1 MMQMKKKI
9 IAVFSI
15 LLLLFVLIVG
25 IQIQKRHS
33 QNEIKTFTAFFSVL
47 GEPRDEE
54 NEIKKLIAQK
64 TGASCEEI
72 WLTGQT
78 ADTAIASYIAS
89 GEYPDFISG
98 DAELLKAGALIP
110 IDEYWDDYPNIKN
123 YMSEKEWEL
132 LRQEDGHIYWI
143 PQFGVV
149 KGESSD
155 VIHEGEAFWIQT
167 RVLKWAGYP
176 QIHTVREYFELLE
189 DYYNANPVAEN
200 GQPNIPFT
208 ILCDDWRF
216 FCLENPPQ
224 FLDGYPNDGCCIVDP
239 VRKKVID
246 YNMSLTAKRYFRL
259 LNQEYQ
265 KGMIDPESF
274 VQTYEEY
281 LEKLSTGCVL
291 GMVDQWWQF
300 AYNINDSLESVDIE
314 GRNYVPLPITIDKGI
329 KNKWHVKRGSE
340 INTSGGISITIS
352 CEDIPGAMQFIND
365 LMDEE
370 IMKLRFWGVENV
382 DYHVD
387 EHGRFYRTKNQ
398 RTKAGDAIQK
408 SSHFCSYAYFPRW
421 EGKLSDKINAFAP
434 EYQPNDFYAT
444 CPEDV
449 KECLAAYGC
458 STYVDMIGTNDEPG
472 VWYPMYSYTDTLT
485 ADTTEGEVRDRLDQV
500 KHNYLPQVIM
510 SQDFD
515 STWESYTEQYHAC
528 NPDILYGALQ
538 KELIRRLGQSEQ
550 AE

>member
-1 MMQMKKKI
+1 MQMKKKI
-9 IAVFSI
+9 IAVFGI

-25 IQIQKRHS
+25 IQIEKRHS
-33 QNEIKTFTAFFSVL
+33 QNKIKTFTAFFSVL

-89 GEYPDFISG
+89 GKYPDFISG

-132 LRQEDGHIYWI
+132 FRQEDGHIYWI
-143 PQFGVV
+143 PQFGVA

-259 LNQEYQ
+259 LNQEYR

-314 GRNYVPLPITIDKGI
+314 GCNYVPLPITIDKGI

-340 INTSGGISITIS
+340 INTSDGISITIN

-434 EYQPNDFYAT
+434 
-444 CPEDV
+444 
-449 KECLAAYGC
+449 
-458 STYVDMIGTNDEPG
+458 
-472 VWYPMYSYTDTLT
+472 
-485 ADTTEGEVRDRLDQV
+485 
-500 KHNYLPQVIM
+500 
-510 SQDFD
+510 
-515 STWESYTEQYHAC
+515 
-528 NPDILYGALQ
+528 
-538 KELIRRLGQSEQ
+538 
-550 AE
+550 

>member
-1 MMQMKKKI
+1 
-9 IAVFSI
+9 
-15 LLLLFVLIVG
+15 
-25 IQIQKRHS
+25 
-33 QNEIKTFTAFFSVL
+33 
-47 GEPRDEE
+47 
-54 NEIKKLIAQK
+54 
-64 TGASCEEI
+64 
-72 WLTGQT
+72 
-78 ADTAIASYIAS
+78 
-89 GEYPDFISG
+89 
-98 DAELLKAGALIP
+98 
-110 IDEYWDDYPNIKN
+110 
-123 YMSEKEWEL
+123 MSEKEWEL
-132 LRQEDGHIYWI
+132 FRQEDGHIYWI
-143 PQFGVV
+143 PQFGVA

-259 LNQEYQ
+259 LNQEYR

-314 GRNYVPLPITIDKGI
+314 GCNYVPLPITIDKGI

-340 INTSGGISITIS
+340 INTSDGISITIN

-408 SSHFCSYAYFPRW
+408 SSHFCPYAYFPRW

-485 ADTTEGEVRDRLDQV
+485 ADTTEGEVMDRLDQV

-538 KELIRRLGQSEQ
+538 KELIRRLDQSEQ

>member
-1 MMQMKKKI
+1 MQMKKKI
-9 IAVFSI
+9 IAVFGI
-15 LLLLFVLIVG
+15 LLLLFVLIAG
-25 IQIQKRHS
+25 IQIEKRHS
-33 QNEIKTFTAFFSVL
+33 QNKIKTFTAFFSVL

-64 TGASCEEI
+64 TGVSCEEI

-89 GEYPDFISG
+89 GKYPDFISG

-132 LRQEDGHIYWI
+132 FRQEDGHIYWI
-143 PQFGVV
+143 PQFGVA

-167 RVLKWAGYP
+167 RVLKWTGYP

-259 LNQEYQ
+259 LNQEYR

-314 GRNYVPLPITIDKGI
+314 GCNYVPLPITIDKGI

-340 INTSGGISITIS
+340 INTSDGISITIN

-485 ADTTEGEVRDRLDQV
+485 ADTTEGEVMDRLDQV

-538 KELIRRLGQSEQ
+538 KELIRRLDQSEQ

>member
-1 MMQMKKKI
+1 MQMKKKI
-9 IAVFSI
+9 IAVFGI

-25 IQIQKRHS
+25 IQIEKRHS
-33 QNEIKTFTAFFSVL
+33 QNKIKTFTAFFSVL

-89 GEYPDFISG
+89 GKYPDFISG

-132 LRQEDGHIYWI
+132 FRQEDGHIYWI
-143 PQFGVV
+143 PQFGVA

-167 RVLKWAGYP
+167 RVLKWAGYL

-259 LNQEYQ
+259 LNQEYR

-314 GRNYVPLPITIDKGI
+314 GCNYVPLPITIDKGI

-340 INTSGGISITIS
+340 INTSDGISITIN

-485 ADTTEGEVRDRLDQV
+485 ADTTEGEVMDRLDQV

-538 KELIRRLGQSEQ
+538 KELIRRLDQSEQ

>member
-1 MMQMKKKI
+1 MQMKKKI
-9 IAVFSI
+9 IAVFGI
-15 LLLLFVLIVG
+15 LLLLFVLIAG
-25 IQIQKRHS
+25 IQIEKRHS
-33 QNEIKTFTAFFSVL
+33 QNKIKTFTAFFSVL

-64 TGASCEEI
+64 TGVSCEEI

-89 GEYPDFISG
+89 GKYPDFISG

-132 LRQEDGHIYWI
+132 FRQEDGHIYWI
-143 PQFGVV
+143 PQFGVA

-176 QIHTVREYFELLE
+176 QIHTVTEYFELLE
-189 DYYNANPVAEN
+189 DYYTANPVAEN

-259 LNQEYQ
+259 LNQEYR

-314 GRNYVPLPITIDKGI
+314 GCNYVPLPITIDKGI

-340 INTSGGISITIS
+340 INTSDGISITIN

-485 ADTTEGEVRDRLDQV
+485 ADTTEGEVMDRLDQV

-538 KELIRRLGQSEQ
+538 KELIRRLDQSEQ

>member
-1 MMQMKKKI
+1 
-9 IAVFSI
+9 
-15 LLLLFVLIVG
+15 
-25 IQIQKRHS
+25 
-33 QNEIKTFTAFFSVL
+33 
-47 GEPRDEE
+47 
-54 NEIKKLIAQK
+54 
-64 TGASCEEI
+64 
-72 WLTGQT
+72 
-78 ADTAIASYIAS
+78 
-89 GEYPDFISG
+89 
-98 DAELLKAGALIP
+98 
-110 IDEYWDDYPNIKN
+110 
-123 YMSEKEWEL
+123 
-132 LRQEDGHIYWI
+132 
-143 PQFGVV
+143 
-149 KGESSD
+149 
-155 VIHEGEAFWIQT
+155 
-167 RVLKWAGYP
+167 
-176 QIHTVREYFELLE
+176 
-189 DYYNANPVAEN
+189 
-200 GQPNIPFT
+200 
-208 ILCDDWRF
+208 
-216 FCLENPPQ
+216 
-224 FLDGYPNDGCCIVDP
+224 
-239 VRKKVID
+239 
-246 YNMSLTAKRYFRL
+246 
-259 LNQEYQ
+259 
-265 KGMIDPESF
+265 
-274 VQTYEEY
+274 
-281 LEKLSTGCVL
+281 
-291 GMVDQWWQF
+291 
-300 AYNINDSLESVDIE
+300 
-314 GRNYVPLPITIDKGI
+314 
-329 KNKWHVKRGSE
+329 
-340 INTSGGISITIS
+340 
-352 CEDIPGAMQFIND
+352 MQFIND

-485 ADTTEGEVRDRLDQV
+485 ADTTEGEVMDRLDQV

-538 KELIRRLGQSEQ
+538 KELIRRLDQSEQ

>member
-1 MMQMKKKI
+1 MQMKKKI
-9 IAVFSI
+9 IAVFGI
-15 LLLLFVLIVG
+15 LLLLFVLIAG
-25 IQIQKRHS
+25 IQIEKRHS
-33 QNEIKTFTAFFSVL
+33 QNKIKTFTAFFSVL

-64 TGASCEEI
+64 TGVSCEEI

-89 GEYPDFISG
+89 GKYPDFISG

-132 LRQEDGHIYWI
+132 FRQEDGHIYWI
-143 PQFGVV
+143 PQFGVA

-167 RVLKWAGYP
+167 RVLKWAGYT

-259 LNQEYQ
+259 LNQEYR

-314 GRNYVPLPITIDKGI
+314 GCNYVPLPITIDKGI

-340 INTSGGISITIS
+340 INTSDGISITIN

-485 ADTTEGEVRDRLDQV
+485 ADTTEGEVMDRLDQV

-538 KELIRRLGQSEQ
+538 KELIRRLDQSEQ